1 MKPNTRVI
9 NYVSLVQDGV
19 LTLDDVPQDITKET
33 TKWLRYLSGVEN
45 DGMVKDTD
53 TGTDPAPKPET
64 DVKSEPKKETKP
76 VLGDPLASNSLLG
89 NLNQKAGE

>member
-1 MKPNTRVI
+1 MKPNTRI
-9 NYVSLVQDGV
+9 LDYVTLVQDGV
-19 LTLDDVPQDITKET
+19 LTLDDVPQDVKQSV
-33 TKWLRYLSGVEN
+33 TKWVRYLSGVIDN
-45 DGMVKDTD
+45 GMVKDTD

-76 VLGDPLASNSLLG
+76 VLGDPLAPNSLLG